1 MSARLHPMKANTRS
15 QRLAHTLGRGPH
27 CRRARKHEG
36 VVDRGGPRHH
46 RRRDAARAPVATD
59 SAGPARQ
66 IGLIHAKPLQ
76 PDREGAQDAGGGDA
90 GSQHVP
96 RLLAA
101 QEGTYMYGRVS
112 SRPKPC
118 LGPCPLAWGSRP
130 AGLTCWLAWA
140 MSQPQSCVCSAAS
153 SSAWAASGEQATTF
167 ESSAHLVRLG

>member
-1 MSARLHPMKANTRS
+1 MGGWVGRRVVMWVGWVGRRSGGGRVGGWVCLCAPHLQQQPVAHERGGRSAPPEEDVEVVRVHGGLGLCEARLS
-15 QRLAHTLGRGPH
+15 
-27 CRRARKHEG
+27 
-36 VVDRGGPRHH
+36 
-46 RRRDAARAPVATD
+46 
-59 SAGPARQ
+59 
-66 IGLIHAKPLQ
+66 
-76 PDREGAQDAGGGDA
+76 
-90 GSQHVP
+90 
-96 RLLAA
+96 
-101 QEGTYMYGRVS
+101 RVS